1 MVNVL
6 RISWRRWQSMLIAIS
21 LSVVSLCISSCSQ
34 SPLVTNHQLTAS
46 QAEHVLE
53 FIPKHALLTAVINT
67 TAKQEKTWSQSN
79 LYKAL
84 SEATDR
90 FLTPLELDLNQ
101 DIRPWMGET
110 VAVAITNK
118 DLDRDSRNGRQGGYL
133 LVADTLDG
141 DQLREFLEFFW
152 QRQIVAG
159 TQPLLTQVS
168 GVPIISGLVTQ
179 ENRQLATA
187 IVGEHTLL
195 VANDIKVLQQSVR
208 VAQTP
213 TLQLSAQDCCKP
225 IWLNIR
231 IPDFIDWLGLA
242 TPTGRYIM
250 TAPRWQ
256 QLSATTAF
264 HPKRLSITTQ
274 LKALDSDR
282 TSTTGEHYL
291 PEVSTALEPYL
302 PASLAWGAMG
312 YDLRPLWTNLLNE
325 LNSYQRVPSSL
336 AQGYGWLSTQL
347 GQTLLEPIT
356 QLVSKEYAVGQLE
369 DGTGLIAVVN
379 TDPTLT
385 RQLDTIAVQQGLSI
399 SQLTLKDQLVTVW
412 SRLKTRINDARSRE
426 ITVETDLI
434 ALHTKVDD
442 YDIFSTSIEG
452 LTTTLESPN
461 DALINTQRFQ
471 RSMKSIDISNQGYFY
486 GTWDE
491 IERLLA
497 SNRWFS
503 LMKPIV
509 QPWLQSI
516 DAIAITGYEQANNQ
530 STGTISILLKD

>member
-1 MVNVL
+1 
-6 RISWRRWQSMLIAIS
+6 
-21 LSVVSLCISSCSQ
+21 
-34 SPLVTNHQLTAS
+34 
-46 QAEHVLE
+46 
-53 FIPKHALLTAVINT
+53 
-67 TAKQEKTWSQSN
+67 
-79 LYKAL
+79 
-84 SEATDR
+84 
-90 FLTPLELDLNQ
+90 
-101 DIRPWMGET
+101 
-110 VAVAITNK
+110 
-118 DLDRDSRNGRQGGYL
+118 
-133 LVADTLDG
+133 
-141 DQLREFLEFFW
+141 
-152 QRQIVAG
+152 
-159 TQPLLTQVS
+159 
-168 GVPIISGLVTQ
+168 
-179 ENRQLATA
+179 
-187 IVGEHTLL
+187 
-195 VANDIKVLQQSVR
+195 
-208 VAQTP
+208 
-213 TLQLSAQDCCKP
+213 
-225 IWLNIR
+225 
-231 IPDFIDWLGLA
+231 
-242 TPTGRYIM
+242 M